1 MAEVVGTALAS
12 AGGGDVVTGDRTHD
26 ETAFDEVAAGLGFHV
41 FPHRSPPVISKR
53 VVASGLT
60 VRRCARRGW
69 SDGLIG
75 GLVNEL
81 STGEEA
87 AGLLFEGGT

>member
-12 AGGGDVVTGDRTHD
+12 AGGGDVVSGDGTHD
-26 ETAFDEVAAGLGFHV
+26 ETAFDEVAAGLGFHAL
-41 FPHRSPPVISKR
+41 PHRSPPVSSKR

-69 SDGLIG
+69 SG
-75 GLVNEL
+75 GVIEGPVNGL
-81 STGEEA
+81 STDETA
-87 AGLLFEGGT
+87 ASLLFAGGR